1 MKFRPTIAIVSIVFA
16 IIALPVV
23 YYTSDSWSIAIAFAL
38 VVGIG
43 TYIVQN
49 IKSSR
54 LEKKE
59 RSGDL

>member
-16 IIALPVV
+16 IIALAVI
-23 YYTSDSWSIAIAFAL
+23 YYTSDSWGIAIAFAL
-38 VVGIG
+38 VAGIG
-43 TYIVQN
+43 TYVVQN

-59 RSGDL
+59 REK